1 MNNNVTI
8 DFTVAAMIYS
18 PCPVTNSANV
28 WRGQIY
34 ASSTKTSNAFTLN
47 YVPIGIPGVNLFA
60 GTNSS
65 ETPAPFIA
73 ALGSRSAIRTLNA
86 G

>member
-1 MNNNVTI
+1 MGSWPT
-8 DFTVAAMIYS
+8 DGPTVS
-18 PCPVTNSANV
+18 RVCPVTNSANV
-28 WRGQIY
+28 WNGQIY
-34 ASSTKTSNAFTLN
+34 SSSTKTSNAFTLN

-65 ETPAPFIA
+65 ETPSPFIA
-73 ALGSRSAIRTLNA
+73 AFGSRTAIRTLNA